1 MSATCFNDA
10 MTTYAVTYVYDSR
23 SAERDTHRP
32 AHRGF
37 LGGLYAAGV
46 LLASGPVAAG
56 DMQGALLILEAD
68 SDEKVAAILD
78 SDPFAVNGLVADRAI
93 TEWTVVFGP
102 WA

>member
-1 MSATCFNDA
+1 

-23 SAERDTHRP
+23 SAERDKHRP

-37 LGGLYAAGV
+37 LAGLHAAGV
-46 LLASGPVAAG
+46 LLASGPVSDG
-56 DMQGALLILEAD
+56 EMHGALLIVEAD
-68 SDEKVAAILD
+68 SAEKVAAILD
-78 SDPFAVNGLVADRAI
+78 TDPFAVNGLVADRAI

>member
-1 MSATCFNDA
+1 
-10 MTTYAVTYVYDSR
+10 MTTYAVTYVYDAR
-23 SAERDTHRP
+23 SDERDTHRP
-32 AHRGF
+32 AHRAF

-56 DMQGALLILEAD
+56 EMQGALLILEAD
-68 SDEKVAAILD
+68 SVERVAAVLD
-78 SDPFAVNGLVADRAI
+78 ADPFAVNGLVADRAI